1 MIDPITSRPAG
12 VLVAEIQQ
20 SAHGVDYGPGVVS
33 EQDRALFL
41 ERLNA
46 PVAEVAVTVDVSA
59 SVQQETGWV
68 LPAPPTPAGVLSVGD
83 RILQSMNSFQDSW
96 SNTVESMQL
105 MTSQVKLEPA
115 EMLSIQFQ
123 MGYSSMMLS
132 TISQEVGSISQK
144 IDGLLK
150 TG

>member
-1 MIDPITSRPAG
+1 MIDPVASRPAG
-12 VLVAEIQQ
+12 TLVADIQQ
-20 SAHGVDYGPGVVS
+20 SADSVDYGPGVVS

-46 PVAEVAVTVDVSA
+46 PVAEEEIAVNVSA
-59 SVQQETGWV
+59 PVQQEASWV
-68 LPAPPTPAGVLSVGD
+68 LPAPPTPPGVLSVGE

-96 SNTVESMQL
+96 SGTVESMRTLATQTDL
-105 MTSQVKLEPA
+105 KPA
-115 EMLSIQFQ
+115 DMLNIQFQ

>member
-1 MIDPITSRPAG
+1 MIDPVSSRPAG
-12 VLVAEIQQ
+12 TLVADIQQ
-20 SAHGVDYGPGVVS
+20 LADGVDYGPGVVS

-46 PVAEVAVTVDVSA
+46 PVAEEHITVDVSA
-59 SVQQETGWV
+59 SIQQEATWV
-68 LPAPPTPAGVLSVGD
+68 LPAPPTPPGVLSVGE

-96 SNTVESMQL
+96 AGTVESMQL
-105 MTSQVKLEPA
+105 MTSQAELKPA
-115 EMLSIQFQ
+115 EMLNIQFQ
-123 MGYSSMMLS
+123 IGYSSMMLS